1 LEQIKKAI
9 PNLFTLGNLS
19 CGVIGIVLSFNGDIT
34 TACYLIWLAAGFDFL
49 DGFLARILK
58 AQSEIGKQLDS
69 LADLITFGLLPA
81 MLYYH
86 MLVGKVAS
94 PLEYVGVLIA
104 CFSALRLA
112 KFNID
117 ENQTTTFTG
126 LTTTA
131 NGIYTSTLPLILL
144 TDNFLTPIFD
154 NTWVLVAS
162 AVIFSLL
169 MVAPVTLLSFKFSN
183 FSLKDNWARFLLI
196 IISIV
201 CIVIWQISAVP
212 IIIVIY
218 LILSL
223 LSLSPNKKTKEKSL
237 S

>member
-1 LEQIKKAI
+1 LENLKKAI

-19 CGVIGIVLSFNGDIT
+19 CGAIGIIFTFQGDIV

-49 DGFLARILK
+49 DGFLARLLK

-69 LADLITFGLLPA
+69 LADLITFGLLPS

-86 MLVGKVAS
+86 MLVGKIDS
-94 PLEYVGVLIA
+94 PLEYTGVLIA
-104 CFSALRLA
+104 IFSALRLA

-117 ENQTTTFTG
+117 ENQTTSFTG

-131 NGIYTSTLPLILL
+131 NGIYTSTLPLILMGES
-144 TDNFLTPIFD
+144 FLTNFYTNPYI
-154 NTWVLVAS
+154 LLAS

-183 FSLKDNWARFLLI
+183 FSFKENWERFALI
-196 IISIV
+196 GISVLCLIL
-201 CIVIWQISAVP
+201 WQAAGVP
-212 IIIVIY
+212 IIIVAYI
-218 LILSL
+218 ILSL
-223 LSLSPNKKTKEKSL
+223 LSAKPSTKHQK
-237 S
+237 

>member
-1 LEQIKKAI
+1 
-9 PNLFTLGNLS
+9 
-19 CGVIGIVLSFNGDIT
+19 

-104 CFSALRLA
+104 AFSALRLA

-154 NTWVLVAS
+154 HPWVLVAS

-169 MVAPVTLLSFKFSN
+169 MVAPMTLLSFKFSN

-196 IISIV
+196 IISVV

-223 LSLSPNKKTKEKSL
+223 FSLSPNKKTKEKSL